1 MASLLRQRRRSRYI
15 LPMTDLRT
23 TLTESE
29 LRIAWRWIAEESY
42 WGKAI
47 PWPVFERACR
57 GSICFGLFESDRLV
71 AFARV
76 VTDQA
81 TFAWLCDVFVAAEAR
96 GRGLGKTLMEG
107 VLAEPRL
114 RDLRRWGLATADA
127 HGLYGQYG
135 FEPAD
140 PLRHMEKVD
149 RDIYPRL
156 AGAIT

>member
-1 MASLLRQRRRSRYI
+1 MA
-15 LPMTDLRT
+15 DLRT

-42 WGKAI
+42 WGKGI
-47 PWPVFERACR
+47 SWPVFERACR
-57 GSICFGLFESDRLV
+57 GSICFGLFEEDRLI
-71 AFARV
+71 AFSRV

-81 TFAWLCDVFVAAEAR
+81 TFAWLCDVFVAPEAR
-96 GRGLGKTLMEG
+96 SRSLGKTMIQG

-127 HGLYGQYG
+127 HGLYAQYG

>member
-1 MASLLRQRRRSRYI
+1 
-15 LPMTDLRT
+15 MTDLRT

-42 WGKAI
+42 WGKGI

-57 GSICFGLFESDRLV
+57 GSICFGLFENDCII

-76 VTDQA
+76 ITDQA
-81 TFAWLCDVFVAAEAR
+81 TFAWLCDVFVSAGAR
-96 GRGLGKTLMEG
+96 GRGLGKTMMEG

-114 RDLRRWGLATADA
+114 QDLRRWGLATADA
-127 HGLYGQYG
+127 HGLYAQYD

-156 AGAIT
+156 AGSMT

>member
-1 MASLLRQRRRSRYI
+1 
-15 LPMTDLRT
+15 MTDLRT
-23 TLTESE
+23 TLTETD
-29 LRIAWRWIAEESY
+29 LHIAWRWIAEESY
-42 WGKAI
+42 WGKGI

-57 GSICFGLFESDRLV
+57 GSICFGLFEADRLV

-76 VTDQA
+76 ITDQA
-81 TFAWLCDVFVAAEAR
+81 TFAWLCDVFIANEAR
-96 GRGLGKTLMEG
+96 GRGLGKAMMEG
-107 VLAEPRL
+107 MLAYPTL

-127 HGLYGQYG
+127 HGLYAQYG

-156 AGAIT
+156 AGSMI